1 VNEFLGWGMF
11 SKNKMK
17 SSFWQKFRP
26 YVPLFVGL
34 AAFALFL
41 MSWQQDGITVRD
53 SRLFPPT
60 AFDGIKFVYAMFVG
74 SIATT
79 VYATFD
85 YRNELREMS
94 SLAEGSDGK
103 SFVTAAK
110 ICLSAVIS
118 LIALSVVGLL
128 LLPGVF
134 GRPDPCDSESY
145 QTFIHTH
152 DFVVGIIFIAFVVSD
167 RLTLIGMR
175 KAREK
180 IEYSINDLRSKISSI
195 QDEVNQR
202 ESKNLRDMI
211 DNNERDLVILQD
223 KRASAIFA
231 AEFSKFQL
239 WIVDIPVLFGL
250 FVIFLITQLAL
261 NDAGWNSAILKIDV
275 SISEAMAQS
284 RTINLLS
291 CNGTGVSIY
300 EFQKSISGI
309 FSAGIAMGFVA
320 ASVIMSQIIFIALN
334 IIYDGRMIEVDKRGP
349 VDITSAIG

>member
-1 VNEFLGWGMF
+1 MFLNNN
-11 SKNKMK
+11 SK
-17 SSFWQKFRP
+17 SSFRKKFRP
-26 YVPLFVGL
+26 FIPLFVGL
-34 AAFALFL
+34 GAFALFL
-41 MSWQQDGITVRD
+41 MSWQQDGITVRE
-53 SRLFPPT
+53 SPLFPPT

-79 VYATFD
+79 IYATFD

-94 SLAEGSDGK
+94 SLADGSDGK

-110 ICLSAVIS
+110 ICLTVVIS
-118 LIALSVVGLL
+118 LIALALVGLL
-128 LLPGVF
+128 LLPGIF
-134 GRPDPCDSESY
+134 GRPDPCNSDSY

-167 RLTLIGMR
+167 RLTLAGMR
-175 KAREK
+175 KARQK
-180 IEYSINDLRSKISSI
+180 IESKINELKSTISSI
-195 QDEVNQR
+195 ENEISVSK
-202 ESKNLRDMI
+202 SKNLSDMI
-211 DNNERDLVILQD
+211 IDKFNDLSVLQE
-223 KRASAIFA
+223 KRASAAFA
-231 AEFSKFQL
+231 AEFSKFQFWL
-239 WIVDIPVLFGL
+239 VDVPVLFGL

-261 NDAGWNSAILKIDV
+261 NDAGWNSAILKIDA
-275 SISEAMAQS
+275 SILETMEKS

-334 IIYDGRMIEVDKRGP
+334 IIYDRRMIEVDKSGP
-349 VDITSAIG
+349 VDIASAID